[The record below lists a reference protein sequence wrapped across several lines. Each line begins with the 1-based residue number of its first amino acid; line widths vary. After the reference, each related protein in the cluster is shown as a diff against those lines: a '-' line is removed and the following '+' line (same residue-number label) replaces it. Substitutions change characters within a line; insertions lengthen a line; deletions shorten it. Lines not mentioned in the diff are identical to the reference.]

1 MATDSQMA
9 GYAQGMNT
17 TLGKIANILETRFAL
32 GAYTGSF
39 TMAASTTKTVA
50 DANVKAGSLIFLMPT
65 NVSAGA
71 LEAGANKPYVS
82 ARNAGVSFVLTCA
95 GAAAG
100 SETYSYTILNV
111 G

>member
-1 MATDSQMA
+1 MATDPQMT

-17 TLGKIANILETRFAL
+17 TLGEILNTLKTRFAL

-39 TMAASTTKTVA
+39 TMAASTTKTVT
-50 DANVKAGSLIFLMPT
+50 DANVKAGSVILLMPT
-65 NVSAGA
+65 NASAGA

-82 ARNAGVSFVLTCA
+82 ARNAGASFVLTCA

-100 SETYSYTILNV
+100 TETYEYIIVNV